1 MTLEESR
8 NGHRGRLRKKFLEH
22 GLEKFTDEEIIEL
35 LLTLATPRSDCK
47 MPARKALAHFKSLH
61 NVMEAD
67 VVELQK
73 IKGIGASNAF
83 GIKFIHQV
91 ARKFLRERMLS
102 RPYLNSAGEVM
113 DYLNHAM
120 RSLSHEA
127 FRIIYLSTQ
136 NEIVNE
142 ETIAVGTA
150 IEVPVT
156 PRQIV
161 ERAIK
166 NGAASIVLAHNHPG
180 GNAEP
185 SDEDKEIT
193 RDTMFICEMMGL
205 KLREHLII
213 AQDDYFSFSAEGFL
227 GEYEDE
233 FKRFSKKC
241 TSGHFRSGGISV
253 ARG

>member
-1 MTLEESR
+1 MTEEEIRS
-8 NGHRGRLRKKFLEH
+8 GHRGRLRKKFLEH

-47 MPARKALAHFKSLH
+47 IPARKALARFKSLR

-67 VVELQK
+67 VAELRE
-73 IKGIGASNAF
+73 IKGIGVSNAF

-102 RPYLNSAGEVM
+102 RPYLNSADEVM
-113 DYLNHAM
+113 DYLDHAM
-120 RSLSHEA
+120 RSLSYEA
-127 FRIIYLSTQ
+127 FRIIYLSTR

-156 PRQIV
+156 SRQII
-161 ERAIK
+161 ERAVK

-185 SDEDKEIT
+185 SDEDRKIT
-193 RDTMFICEMMGL
+193 RDTMFICGMMGL

-213 AQDDYFSFSAEGFL
+213 AQHDHFSFSAEGLL

-233 FKRFSKKC
+233 FKRFCKKLYE
-241 TSGHFRSGGISV
+241 R
-253 ARG
+253 

>member
-1 MTLEESR
+1 MMAGETC
-8 NGHRGRLRKKFLEH
+8 NGHRGRLRQKFLEH

-47 MPARKALAHFKSLH
+47 MPARKALARFKSLH

-67 VVELQK
+67 VEELTK

-120 RSLSHEA
+120 RSLSYEA
-127 FRIIYLSTQ
+127 FSVIYLSTQ
-136 NEIVNE
+136 NEIMNE
-142 ETIAVGTA
+142 ETVAVGTA
-150 IEVPVT
+150 VEVPVT
-156 PRQIV
+156 AQQIM

-185 SDEDKEIT
+185 SEEDRKIT
-193 RDTMFICEMMGL
+193 RETMFICKMMGL
-205 KLREHLII
+205 ELREHLII
-213 AQDDYFSFSAEGFL
+213 AQNDHFSFSAEGFL
-227 GEYEDE
+227 GEYEEE
-233 FKRFSKKC
+233 FERFRKKLYKR
-241 TSGHFRSGGISV
+241 
-253 ARG
+253 